1 MTISLFQQEQP
12 KVGRPGM
19 KKIIKALLRD
29 DRGATAIEMGLICAL
44 IVLAMLT
51 ALQDFAAGSIAMWDN
66 VATKSADAMGG
77 PAS

>member
-1 MTISLFQQEQP
+1 
-12 KVGRPGM
+12 
-19 KKIIKALLRD
+19 
-29 DRGATAIEMGLICAL
+29 MGLICAL

-66 VATKSADAMGG
+66 VATKSANAMGG